1 MKCFSC
7 SADVSPQTSQC
18 EYCDSYV
25 EPTPPPTMTKRIDD
39 WRNRIFAAIK
49 DSPQFRGTAR
59 SRFRKR
65 LAAKFA
71 TRPEPG
77 VAELYG
83 VSAVALCIVLAV
95 IGGPLCLVPAA
106 IFVVGAITVGLH
118 SAWKNANLITTSP
131 RARLIPAI
139 VVDKREETRGQKQ
152 RLTCRFVTVELEDG
166 RRQELSVWDPSLYQR
181 LAHDQAGV
189 LFRRGQVATNFQC
202 VPVSRSMRGPLQL
215 T

>member
-1 MKCFSC
+1 MKYFSC
-7 SADVSPQTSQC
+7 GADVSPQSSQC
-18 EYCDSYV
+18 EYCGSYV

-39 WRNRIFAAIK
+39 WRKRIFAAIK
-49 DSPQFRGTAR
+49 DSPQFQGTAQ

-71 TRPEPG
+71 
-77 VAELYG
+77 
-83 VSAVALCIVLAV
+83 
-95 IGGPLCLVPAA
+95 
-106 IFVVGAITVGLH
+106 
-118 SAWKNANLITTSP
+118 
-131 RARLIPAI
+131 
-139 VVDKREETRGQKQ
+139 
-152 RLTCRFVTVELEDG
+152 TVELEDG

-202 VPVSRSMRGPLQL
+202 VPVSRSLRGSLQL